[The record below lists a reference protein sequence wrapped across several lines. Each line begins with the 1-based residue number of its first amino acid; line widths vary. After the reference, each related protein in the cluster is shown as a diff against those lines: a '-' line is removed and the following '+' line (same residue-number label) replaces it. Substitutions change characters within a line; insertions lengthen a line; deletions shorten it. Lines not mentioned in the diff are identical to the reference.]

1 VGTRRA
7 MRQPEDALL
16 IALAHGLEGLM
27 LGTTTPSTPEAIGE
41 LLGDMENAGSSSSLT
56 LTYLGTGYP
65 VRHADRHSLA
75 P

>member
-1 VGTRRA
+1 
-7 MRQPEDALL
+7 
-16 IALAHGLEGLM
+16 M